1 MKDHDVMQTRFLKNA
16 GAAFAL
22 ALLSSTAYAANPA
35 DVQSG
40 AYTVE
45 SSHTQIGFSVLHFG
59 FTYYSGQ
66 LSGVTG
72 ALQLD
77 TTHPDASHLNVT
89 IPVSSISTTSAVLT
103 GELKNSEWF
112 DVAKYPD
119 ATFVS
124 TQVRRTSKDEA
135 LVTGNLTLHGVTH
148 PEVLHVH
155 FVGAGINP
163 MDKAYTVGFQA
174 EATIHRSDSGVK
186 KYVPYVGDDVKLTIA
201 GAFEKTA
208 AK

>member
-1 MKDHDVMQTRFLKNA
+1 MNMRFFTNIS
-16 GAAFAL
+16 AAFAV
-22 ALLSSTAYAANPA
+22 ALLSSSAFAATASS
-35 DVQSG
+35 DVSSG
-40 AYTVE
+40 SYVVE

-66 LSGVTG
+66 FSGVTG
-72 ALQLD
+72 TLQLD
-77 TTHPDASHLNVT
+77 AAHPEASYLNVT
-89 IPVSSISTTSAVLT
+89 IPVSSVSTTSTVLT
-103 GELKNSEWF
+103 GELKEADWF

-124 TQVRRTSKDEA
+124 TQVRKTSADEA

-155 FVGAGINP
+155 FVGAGVNP

-174 EATIHRSDSGVK
+174 EATIHRSDFGVK

-201 GAFEKTA
+201 GAFEKSA

>member
-1 MKDHDVMQTRFLKNA
+1 MRFFTNIS
-16 GAAFAL
+16 AAFAV
-22 ALLSSTAYAANPA
+22 ALLSSSAFAATASS
-35 DVQSG
+35 DVSSG
-40 AYTVE
+40 SYVVE

-66 LSGVTG
+66 FSGVTG
-72 ALQLD
+72 TLQLD
-77 TTHPDASHLNVT
+77 AAHPEASYLNVT
-89 IPVSSISTTSAVLT
+89 IPVSSVSTTSTVLT
-103 GELKNSEWF
+103 GELKEADWF

-124 TQVRRTSKDEA
+124 TQVRKTSADEA

-155 FVGAGINP
+155 FVGAGVNP

-174 EATIHRSDSGVK
+174 EATIHRSDFGVK

-201 GAFEKTA
+201 GAFEKSA

>member
-1 MKDHDVMQTRFLKNA
+1 MKTRLLKGA

-22 ALLSSTAYAANPA
+22 ALLSSAAYAAAPA

-45 SSHTQIGFSVLHFG
+45 SGHTQIGFSVLHFG

-66 LSGVTG
+66 FSGVTG
-72 ALQLD
+72 TLQLD
-77 TTHPDASHLNVT
+77 ARHPDASHLNVT
-89 IPVSSISTTSAVLT
+89 IPVSSVSTTSTVLT
-103 GELKNSEWF
+103 EELKNNEWF

-124 TQVRRTSKDEA
+124 TQVRRTGADEA

-155 FVGAGINP
+155 FVGAGVNP

-174 EATIHRSDSGVK
+174 EATIHRSDFGVK
-186 KYVPYVGDDVKLTIA
+186 KYVPYVGDDVTLTIA
-201 GAFEKTA
+201 GAFEKAA

>member
-1 MKDHDVMQTRFLKNA
+1 MKTRLLKGA

-22 ALLSSTAYAANPA
+22 ALLSSAAYAAAPA

-45 SSHTQIGFSVLHFG
+45 SGHTQIGFSVLHFG

-66 LSGVTG
+66 FSRVIGT
-72 ALQLD
+72 LQLD
-77 TTHPDASHLNVT
+77 ARHPDASHLNVT
-89 IPVSSISTTSAVLT
+89 IPVSSVSTTSTVLT
-103 GELKNSEWF
+103 EELKNNEWF

-124 TQVRRTSKDEA
+124 TQVRRTGADEA

-148 PEVLHVH
+148 LEVLHVH
-155 FVGAGINP
+155 FVGAGVNP

-174 EATIHRSDSGVK
+174 EATIHRSDFGVK
-186 KYVPYVGDDVKLTIA
+186 KYVPYVGDDVTLTIA
-201 GAFEKTA
+201 GAFEKAA

>member
-1 MKDHDVMQTRFLKNA
+1 MNMRFFTNVS
-16 GAAFAL
+16 AAFAV
-22 ALLSSTAYAANPA
+22 ALLSSSAFAATAPS
-35 DVQSG
+35 DVSSG
-40 AYTVE
+40 AYAVE

-66 LSGVTG
+66 FSGVTG
-72 ALQLD
+72 TLQLD
-77 TTHPDASHLNVT
+77 AAHPEASHLNVT
-89 IPVSSISTTSAVLT
+89 IPISSVSTTSTVLT
-103 GELKNSEWF
+103 GELKEADWF

-124 TQVRRTSKDEA
+124 TQVRKTSADEA

-155 FVGAGINP
+155 FVGAGVNP

-174 EATIHRSDSGVK
+174 ETTIHRSDFGVK

-201 GAFEKTA
+201 GAFEKSA